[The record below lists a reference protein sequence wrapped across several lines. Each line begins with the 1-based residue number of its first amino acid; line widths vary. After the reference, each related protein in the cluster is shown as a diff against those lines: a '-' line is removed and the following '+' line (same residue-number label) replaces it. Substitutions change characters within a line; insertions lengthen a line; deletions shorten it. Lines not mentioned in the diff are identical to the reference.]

1 MRETS
6 NTKDKS
12 QSKIFRQTQGGGYEN
27 SIKRTLH
34 CHYPLITHHD
44 ECPKSERTPCSWNEK
59 GMYEKTQEEKKQS
72 WNIKEDNR
80 NWKGYKIKW
89 TKSPDIRRK
98 WQIHVKQE
106 RRQVWKLKNQKSSIK
121 ITGKLERERADQRK
135 RGKSTGEVTKDIM
148 SEHLQT

>member
-1 MRETS
+1 MFMKWKGYVWKNTGRE
-6 NTKDKS
+6 KAVLK
-12 QSKIFRQTQGGGYEN
+12 Y
-27 SIKRTLH
+27 
-34 CHYPLITHHD
+34 
-44 ECPKSERTPCSWNEK
+44 
-59 GMYEKTQEEKKQS
+59 KTGQQKL
-72 WNIKEDNR
+72 
-80 NWKGYKIKW
+80 KGYKIKW

-148 SEHLQT
+148 SEHSQT